1 MNERRVSRRKMTIL
15 DRYLLREYLKAFIV
29 ALLFLSALIVLVRLL
44 DYDIKKFEDDIAYI
58 TAIKIVLYQA
68 PRRIMEMVPITGF
81 IAVFFVLGR
90 MVRSNEWTAMKAGG
104 LSVYRL
110 LAPIF
115 VGTLLICV
123 LFAIFYDRVASP
135 AYHRAHLL
143 QNKVPSRSGRNILFK
158 GKEGRIFFSRRIDL
172 ASRSIHQLTIYE
184 YDENEQLSRVTF
196 AKSAMWTRHPA
207 QWELADG
214 YVRKFDNG
222 KEVSYET
229 FAALQLERHEEP
241 ERFIGSDKDPKAMTF
256 TELREQI
263 AYKQAAGQI
272 SRREQVKLY
281 HKTAYPFAAVVVVML
296 GAPIAIRFGR
306 TGFFAG
312 LVIAFFLSFLY
323 WAISFA
329 TLEGLSVNGKLHPFL
344 ACWGA
349 NILYATVG
357 SILIWRTPK

>member
-1 MNERRVSRRKMTIL
+1 MNIL
-15 DRYLLREYLKAFIV
+15 DRYLLREYLKAFMV

-44 DYDIKKFEDDIAYI
+44 DYDIKKFEDDVDYV

-90 MVRSNEWTAMKAGG
+90 MVRSNEWTAMKASG

-110 LAPIF
+110 LAPILI
-115 VGTLLICV
+115 VTLLICG

-135 AYHRAHLL
+135 AFHHAHLL
-143 QNKVPSRSGRNILFK
+143 QNKVPARRGRNILFK
-158 GKEGRIFFSRRIDL
+158 GKDGRIFFSRRIDL
-172 ASRSIHQLTIYE
+172 VSRSIHQLTIYE

-196 AKSAMWTRHPA
+196 AKSATWTQRPA

-214 YVRKFDNG
+214 YVREFEAG
-222 KEVSYET
+222 KEVSYAT
-229 FAALQLERHEEP
+229 FTARQLERHEEP
-241 ERFIGSDKDPKAMTF
+241 ARFIGSDKDPRGMTVA
-256 TELREQI
+256 ELQEQI

-296 GAPIAIRFGR
+296 GAPIAIRFGK

-323 WAISFA
+323 WALSFA
-329 TLEGLSVNGKLHPFL
+329 TLEGLSINGKLHPFV

-349 NILYATVG
+349 NFLYATVG
-357 SILIWRTPK
+357 SVLIWRTPK